1 MSSQNTTIISDFKP
15 KSAFIN
21 MIMERGHYYQS
32 SDLEGLDKI
41 ALEAE
46 QGKRELVGYI
56 GYDCTAPSLHV
67 GSLTQIMFQR
77 RFQQCG
83 GKPITLMGSGTT
95 RIGDPSFKNEARPVL
110 TLEKIEEN
118 KRGIQ
123 KVFDKLIDFS
133 DGKALMVDNIEW
145 LEKVS
150 WLEMLSEIGRHFTVN
165 KMISLEIVKRRL
177 DDEIP
182 ITFLEF
188 NYMLLQAYDFL
199 ELSRRYGCVLQMGG
213 SDQWGNIIQ
222 GVELC
227 RRVDNR
233 EVFGVT
239 QPLLMNS
246 AGQKMGK
253 TVSGAVWLD
262 GDMLPSFDFWQYWRN
277 VDDADVGKLLR
288 LFTELPLDEIKRL
301 EELQGAEINEAKK
314 ILANE
319 ITALLHGRDAA
330 NSALQAAQAQF
341 TSQGGDASGLPTVE
355 LEIDGELSIAAL
367 FVKAGL
373 FASNSE
379 AKKAA
384 ANNSVSIDDIKIS
397 DVTSPAAA
405 IFEGKASVKLSSS
418 KKKHIIVKKK

>member
-1 MSSQNTTIISDFKP
+1 
-15 KSAFIN
+15 
-21 MIMERGHYYQS
+21 
-32 SDLEGLDKI
+32 
-41 ALEAE
+41 
-46 QGKRELVGYI
+46 
-56 GYDCTAPSLHV
+56 
-67 GSLTQIMFQR
+67 
-77 RFQQCG
+77 
-83 GKPITLMGSGTT
+83 
-95 RIGDPSFKNEARPVL
+95 
-110 TLEKIEEN
+110 
-118 KRGIQ
+118 
-123 KVFDKLIDFS
+123 
-133 DGKALMVDNIEW
+133 MVDNIEW

-165 KMISLEIVKRRL
+165 KMIALEIVKRRL

-233 EVFGVT
+233 EVFGLT

-262 GDMLPSFDFWQYWRN
+262 SDLLPSFDFWQYWRN

-288 LFTELPLDEIKRL
+288 LFTELPLEEISRL
-301 EELQGAEINEAKK
+301 EALQGAEINEAKK

-319 ITALLHGRDAA
+319 ITALLHGKDAA
-330 NSALQAAQAQF
+330 DSALSAAQSQF
-341 TSQGGDASGLPTVE
+341 TSLGGDVSGLPSVE
-355 LEIDGELSIAAL
+355 IEIDDSLSIAAL
-367 FVKAGL
+367 FVKVGL

-384 ANNSVSIDDIKIS
+384 ANNSVSIDDVKVA
-397 DVTSPAAA
+397 DVTAPAAP
-405 IFEGKASVKLSSS
+405 IFADKQSVKLSSS
-418 KKKHIIVKKK
+418 KKKHIIVNKR